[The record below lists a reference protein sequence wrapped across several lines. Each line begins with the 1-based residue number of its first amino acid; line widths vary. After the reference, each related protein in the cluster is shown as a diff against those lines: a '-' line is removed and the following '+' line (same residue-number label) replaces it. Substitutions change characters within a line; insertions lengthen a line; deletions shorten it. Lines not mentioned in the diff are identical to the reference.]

1 MFVAIAISN
10 LSCCI
15 RANAVTV
22 DLVCVLLFAYLV
34 IRVIGVVV
42 YTTSD
47 LASSSMVVNILRHSL
62 IVFVTSLLDSV
73 Y

>member
-47 LASSSMVVNILRHSL
+47 LASSSMIVNIFRLSP
-62 IVFVTSLLDSV
+62 IPSVTFLLVSV